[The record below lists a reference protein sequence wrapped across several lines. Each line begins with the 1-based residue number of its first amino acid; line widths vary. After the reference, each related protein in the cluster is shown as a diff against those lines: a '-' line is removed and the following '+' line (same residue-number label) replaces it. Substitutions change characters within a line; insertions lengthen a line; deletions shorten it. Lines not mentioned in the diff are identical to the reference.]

1 MSKPDPVKN
10 KTNHPINMSITHNN
24 NSQPL
29 YMLNN
34 TIHPILDGVD
44 VGQQQQQQHGTRMQ
58 QHGRSN
64 SSQNNQNN
72 EITIQRGWNSTI
84 LRSNSEFINGT
95 TTQHDNNKYSYH
107 PETHTS
113 MSSNIKDSDDTNN
126 NHKVGGEGVNIKVK
140 HEESSSSDKELNNL
154 SDDENQEEFD
164 EAATEIPTLD
174 TYVPREPSYDVAN
187 ALPFKEL
194 CRRYV
199 YSLFDYIIVSYQIIL
214 GKSSDYFLM
223 PCIPYITYSMN
234 HFLLFI
240 IF

>member
-1 MSKPDPVKN
+1 MSKPDPVK
-10 KTNHPINMSITHNN
+10 HPINMSITHNN

-44 VGQQQQQQHGTRMQ
+44 IMQPQQQHETRMQ
-58 QHGRSN
+58 QYGRSN

-84 LRSNSEFINGT
+84 LRSNSEFINDT
-95 TTQHDNNKYSYH
+95 KTHDDNKYSYH

-113 MSSNIKDSDDTNN
+113 MSSNIKDGDDTNN

-140 HEESSSSDKELNNL
+140 HEESSSSSSDKELNNL

-164 EAATEIPTLD
+164 ESATEIPTLD

-199 YSLFDYIIVSYQIIL
+199 YSLVDYI
-214 GKSSDYFLM
+214 SS
-223 PCIPYITYSMN
+223 N
-234 HFLLFI
+234 HI
-240 IF
+240 GEIF

>member
-1 MSKPDPVKN
+1 MSKPDPVKSN
-10 KTNHPINMSITHNN
+10 NYPISMSITHNN

-44 VGQQQQQQHGTRMQ
+44 IRQQQQQHETRMQ

-64 SSQNNQNN
+64 SNQNNKNN
-72 EITIQRGWNSTI
+72 EITAIQRGWDSTI
-84 LRSNSEFINGT
+84 LRSNAEFINGT
-95 TTQHDNNKYSYH
+95 TTNDNNKYSYH

-140 HEESSSSDKELNNL
+140 HEESSSSSDKELNNL

-164 EAATEIPTLD
+164 ESATEIPTLD

-199 YSLFDYIIVSYQIIL
+199 HSLFDYIYHQIIL
-214 GKSSDYFLM
+214 VKSSNAVHPLYNLFNE
-223 PCIPYITYSMN
+223 S
-234 HFLLFI
+234 FFI
-240 IF
+240 IYHF